1 MGRTFLI
8 PYGSPYVFSQIS
20 SVIGTQIPFL
30 GACIEHLLAV
40 PSHLCE
46 PGTTATHL
54 ILHAL

>member
-46 PGTTATHL
+46 PGQVISPL
-54 ILHAL
+54 

>member
-8 PYGSPYVFSQIS
+8 PYGSPYAFSQIS

-46 PGTTATHL
+46 PGQVISPL
-54 ILHAL
+54 